1 MGSRSKGSSKADSE
15 DSSSGDSK
23 GSSSSDSSDDSGLA
37 ACEALPIDTVLS
49 KCSASMACEARLREC
64 EMRQDLF
71 LSMTGDESS
80 GEEKVAPLPAPAT
93 FGAEE
98 ALIGFLVVANVAL
111 LAYVCVCK
119 GNVAKNKPVYG
130 GAHSSE
136 LADLCA

>member
-71 LSMTGDESS
+71 WSMTGEESS

-119 GNVAKNKPVYG
+119 GDVAKNKPVYG
-130 GAHSSE
+130 GAHSSQ